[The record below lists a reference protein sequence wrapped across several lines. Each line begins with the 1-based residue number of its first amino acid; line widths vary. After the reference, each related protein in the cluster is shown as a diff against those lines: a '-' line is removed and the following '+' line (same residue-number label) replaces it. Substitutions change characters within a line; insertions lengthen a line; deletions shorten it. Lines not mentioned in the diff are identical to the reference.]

1 MDKSVIVRIL
11 RSDNK
16 EFIIDGSE
24 WKLPSDG
31 LDGFGS
37 FNNSIVTVDNAVG
50 DGGMISSDRI
60 DPVDRTIKAKSIN
73 RHMNDV
79 LRQEANSFF
88 NAKMTFKVYVT
99 YMGVTRWA
107 EGKIAK
113 YLLPPGNVY
122 RSFDLTVT
130 FLFPNPYLKSYEDFG
145 KDIASITG
153 MIAFPYMCAVS
164 SALNVPVGTTGG
176 IYNFARQVVLDND
189 GDVETY
195 CRAVFLAKGVVKN
208 PKLIIGDKFV
218 RVLDEMASG
227 DVIEIDFVKNPPTVK
242 KNGVNIIGKCDRK
255 SDFDN
260 MILKKGDTEI
270 QFDADDGTN
279 LLAVSIYYNKLYMVI

>member
-16 EFIIDGSE
+16 DFIIDASE

-88 NAKMTFKVYVT
+88 NAKMT
-99 YMGVTRWA
+99 
-107 EGKIAK
+107 
-113 YLLPPGNVY
+113 
-122 RSFDLTVT
+122 
-130 FLFPNPYLKSYEDFG
+130 
-145 KDIASITG
+145 
-153 MIAFPYMCAVS
+153 
-164 SALNVPVGTTGG
+164 
-176 IYNFARQVVLDND
+176 
-189 GDVETY
+189 
-195 CRAVFLAKGVVKN
+195 
-208 PKLIIGDKFV
+208 
-218 RVLDEMASG
+218 
-227 DVIEIDFVKNPPTVK
+227 
-242 KNGVNIIGKCDRK
+242 
-255 SDFDN
+255 
-260 MILKKGDTEI
+260 
-270 QFDADDGTN
+270 
-279 LLAVSIYYNKLYMVI
+279 